1 MNLGSGS
8 EAQEQT
14 RPKLIQIFR
23 YLQALNQ
30 IRNPPQRNFD
40 PQAWTLWFHDLPIHP
55 CIKHGIIIDTTSL
68 TDTET
73 IDNCNDF
80 ILKVSRPRIGDTA
93 KATKGIWCWLEEGW
107 EQVDGSVAVKSPV
120 ADSNGVVTRFEDN
133 PQRLFL
139 LEEWKAKR
147 AAWVETE
154 RPARR
159 TMAIFEKLYALQ
171 SQFERES
178 ERLELMLGDGRIRWR
193 THEGFLL
200 DYPVLLLR
208 LQLLFDPK
216 IPEFTLIETGQPSE
230 FYTAI
235 FQSIA
240 EVNTSLIGCCRDDH
254 EQGEWHPLGGEQ
266 TNTFFLRPSTHL
278 LPPPNLLNPRLPT

>member
-1 MNLGSGS
+1 MKLGSGS

-14 RPKLIQIFR
+14 RPKIIQIFR

-55 CIKHGIIIDTTSL
+55 CIRHGIIIDTTSR

-73 IDNCNDF
+73 IDNDNDF
-80 ILKVSRPRIGDTA
+80 ILKVSRPRLADPPQPPKEIRS
-93 KATKGIWCWLEEGW
+93 WLQEGW
-107 EQVDGSVAVKSPV
+107 EQVDGSVAVKPPV

-171 SQFERES
+171 GQFERES

-240 EVNTSLIGCCRDDH
+240 EVNASAIGRCRC
-254 EQGEWHPLGGEQ
+254 PILK
-266 TNTFFLRPSTHL
+266 SCS
-278 LPPPNLLNPRLPT
+278 PRLTLNVCSPSRCN